1 MYLNYN
7 DSRKL
12 MKQIEEG
19 LKNPVGIVPTP
30 KLHLAVEKIRK
41 DYMCC
46 DNCEHSREEG
56 CLEDSS
62 GCEQEDGVF
71 IFWEPI
77 KIDPEKIDDIFEEA
91 NEYDVEKIKRK
102 LDMFLKTNDL
112 QYLGKVLYLTK
123 ELIKEN

>member
-1 MYLNYN
+1 M
-7 DSRKL
+7 
-12 MKQIEEG
+12 I
-19 LKNPVGIVPTP
+19 
-30 KLHLAVEKIRK
+30 K

-46 DNCEHSREEG
+46 DNCKHSREEG

-77 KIDPEKIDDIFEEA
+77 SNLSKQIVEIFEEE

-112 QYLGKVLYLTK
+112 QYIEKVLYLTK
-123 ELIKEN
+123 ELIKENE